1 MFSFS
6 KKPNPCPCDIP
17 QIDLGD
23 PPAPQDSPARTSGM
37 SVRPR
42 LTALTECA
50 NLAAELQKCI
60 VEASLPRQGI
70 RLIHITSML
79 SSGVAWVASWNGYK
93 CNTRTSGGVLH
104 TLLRCWNSIGG
115 RSSCNAVTTLWGGAG
130 IFLTATCAPLPVS
143 SRLLIFFGYCLE
155 ENFCLQC
162 LKQYCPQYF
171 WWLSS
176 SLVLNWFRRFG
187 QTIPESWC
195 NSWNAT
201 FTKYS
206 LKSITNIDEWK
217 FSENTISNIPA
228 GRLWCQLGASW
239 ILRQVVILTSSPSL
253 SCQGNM
259 PRNSCTKQENYTYI
273 PKLSL
278 HPSLY
283 CEAN

>member
-1 MFSFS
+1 
-6 KKPNPCPCDIP
+6 
-17 QIDLGD
+17 
-23 PPAPQDSPARTSGM
+23 M

-60 VEASLPRQGI
+60 VEASSNHLRCQDKEYVWFTLRPSLR
-70 RLIHITSML
+70 
-79 SSGVAWVASWNGYK
+79 SGVAWVASWNGYK

-104 TLLRCWNSIGG
+104 TLLSCWNSIGG

-143 SRLLIFFGYCLE
+143 SRLLIFFGYCLQ
-155 ENFCLQC
+155 ENFWLQC
-162 LKQYCPQYF
+162 SKQYFPQYF

-176 SLVLNWFRRFG
+176 SLILTRFRRFG
-187 QTIPESWC
+187 HTIPESWC
-195 NSWNAT
+195 NSWTAT
-201 FTKYS
+201 FMKYS

-217 FSENTISNIPA
+217 FSENTILNIPA

-259 PRNSCTKQENYTYI
+259 PRNSCTKQENYTSQSFPFTLPTNVRQI
-273 PKLSL
+273 RSRK
-278 HPSLY
+278 
-283 CEAN
+283 